1 MLLRA
6 FVLFLVPAFISAG
19 SAFGHP
25 GHAVEVGD
33 SQSLSHYALH
43 PDHLTVW
50 FAAAVAAVC
59 VWLVRRALSRRRPA
73 PAYARVRKAN

>member
-6 FVLFLVPAFISAG
+6 FVLFLMPALFSA
-19 SAFGHP
+19 ACAYGHP

-43 PDHLTVW
+43 PDHLITWIV
-50 FAAAVAAVC
+50 AAVAIVGA
-59 VWLVRRALSRRRPA
+59 WFATRAASRRLA
-73 PAYARVRKAN
+73 PAYARVRKSR

>member
-6 FVLFLVPAFISAG
+6 FVLFSVPAFISA
-19 SAFGHP
+19 ACAYGHP

-43 PDHLTVW
+43 PDHLMTWIVGAVVLTAGW
-50 FAAAVAAVC
+50 LITRAA
-59 VWLVRRALSRRRPA
+59 SRRLA
-73 PAYARVRKAN
+73 PAYARVRKLR